1 MEANMALVGRGLP
14 EMGRLPADEG
24 RLPADVGRG
33 GFPADPGREPGLVWL
48 GLRMHTPS
56 QTKKLDVLNIECHAL
71 WDLWV

>member
-1 MEANMALVGRGLP
+1 MEASVALVGRSLP
-14 EMGRLPADEG
+14 EIGRLPADGG

-56 QTKKLDVLNIECHAL
+56 QSKDVLNIECHAL
-71 WDLWV
+71 VELWI